1 MALEDVLKG
10 LTEALDRNTAAL
22 IASAKATVADASAT
36 NAATSAKNAE
46 TSAKN
51 AETKAKAEPPK
62 EEKKKPKYTLD
73 EVREAFRAYGKLNG
87 KEEALKVLAKY
98 GDTVN
103 TIDPDKYD
111 EVMKD
116 LDSEKA

>member
-22 IASAKATVADASAT
+22 LAQAGGTTAAKKVEAPKEEKKADAP
-36 NAATSAKNAE
+36 KE
-46 TSAKN
+46 EK
-51 AETKAKAEPPK
+51 KPEPPK

-73 EVREAFRAYGKLNG
+73 EVRDAFRAYGKLNG
-87 KEEALKVLAKY
+87 KEEALAVLAKF

-103 TIDPDKYD
+103 TIDPDKYE
-111 EVMKD
+111 EVMKA